1 MGAISTSGRTAKSN
15 SSVISAGQLMSNS
28 LLSLV
33 LLNNPVTPDM
43 SAVAK
48 VIHARHPELAPE
60 AMDDGRAQ
68 QAQANSPLIRC
79 GKELVAV
86 MSMPAPVPDDQ
97 GLWARAATTWPESKA
112 VAARHRGHL
121 IVSMLGKGEQPL
133 VAARVTTAVIGA
145 LIATMP
151 ECCGV
156 VWAGRVA
163 RPVDLWLETSRDSFA
178 PYPGYPFGLWVDI
191 LPFGSGAKIGA
202 VTMGLSAFVGREIE
216 FVTGKLT
223 LPALFDK
230 VAGLSMYLIEH
241 GSVVKDGDTIGASA
255 SERIQV
261 RYKNS
266 EVFGG
271 LPVFCCTDDSV

>member
-1 MGAISTSGRTAKSN
+1 
-15 SSVISAGQLMSNS
+15 MSHS
-28 LLSLV
+28 LLSFV
-33 LLNNPVTPDM
+33 LLDNPVTPDM

-48 VIHARHPELAPE
+48 VLHTRHPELATE
-60 AMDDGRAQ
+60 AMDDSRTP
-68 QAQANSPLIRC
+68 QAQASSPLIRC

-97 GLWARAATTWPESKA
+97 GLWARAASTWPESKA

-121 IVSMLGKGEQPL
+121 IVSMFGQREQPL

-156 VWAGRVA
+156 AWAGRVA
-163 RPVDLWLETSRDSFA
+163 RPADLWLETSRHSFA
-178 PYPGYPFGLWVDI
+178 PYPDYPFSLWVDI
-191 LPFGSGAKIGA
+191 LPFRSGAKIGA

-216 FVTGKLT
+216 FVTSKLT
-223 LPALFDK
+223 LEAVFDK
-230 VAGLSMYLIEH
+230 VSGLSVYLIEH
-241 GSVVKDGDTIGASA
+241 GNVVKDGDTIGASA

-266 EVFGG
+266 DAFGG
-271 LPVFCCTDDSV
+271 LPVFYCVDEFKH

>member
-1 MGAISTSGRTAKSN
+1 
-15 SSVISAGQLMSNS
+15 MSNS

-33 LLNNPVTPDM
+33 LLDESATPNM
-43 SAVAK
+43 AEVAR
-48 VIHARHPELAPE
+48 VLRVRYPELATE
-60 AMDDGRAQ
+60 VTDDGSAQ
-68 QAQANSPLIRC
+68 QIRANSPLIRC
-79 GKELVAV
+79 GNELVAV
-86 MSMPAPVPDDQ
+86 MSMPTPIPQDA

-121 IVSMLGKGEQPL
+121 IISMLGKSEQPL

-163 RPVDLWLETSRDSFA
+163 RPADLWLEMSRDSFA
-178 PYPGYPFGLWVDI
+178 PYPDYPFRLWVDI
-191 LPFGSGAKIGA
+191 LPFRSGAKIGA

-223 LPALFDK
+223 LSALFDK
-230 VAGLSMYLIEH
+230 VAGLSVYLIEH

-261 RYKNS
+261 RHTNS
-266 EVFGG
+266 DAFGG
-271 LPVFCCTDDSV
+271 LPVLYC

>member
-1 MGAISTSGRTAKSN
+1 M
-15 SSVISAGQLMSNS
+15 
-28 LLSLV
+28 
-33 LLNNPVTPDM
+33 
-43 SAVAK
+43 
-48 VIHARHPELAPE
+48 
-60 AMDDGRAQ
+60 
-68 QAQANSPLIRC
+68 
-79 GKELVAV
+79 
-86 MSMPAPVPDDQ
+86 
-97 GLWARAATTWPESKA
+97 
-112 VAARHRGHL
+112 
-121 IVSMLGKGEQPL
+121 
-133 VAARVTTAVIGA
+133 
-145 LIATMP
+145 
-151 ECCGV
+151 

-163 RPVDLWLETSRDSFA
+163 RPADLWLETSRDSFA
-178 PYPGYPFGLWVDI
+178 PYPGYPLGLWVDI

-230 VAGLSMYLIEH
+230 VAGLSVYLIEH

-271 LPVFCCTDDSV
+271 CRFLLY

>member
-1 MGAISTSGRTAKSN
+1 
-15 SSVISAGQLMSNS
+15 MSQS
-28 LLSLV
+28 LLSFV

-48 VIHARHPELAPE
+48 VLHARHPELATE
-60 AMDDGRAQ
+60 AMDGGAQ
-68 QAQANSPLIRC
+68 QSQANSPLIRC
-79 GKELVAV
+79 GTDLVAV

-97 GLWARAATTWPESKA
+97 GLWARAVTTWPESKA

-121 IVSMLGKGEQPL
+121 IVSMLGKREQPL
-133 VAARVTTAVIGA
+133 LAARATTAVIGA

-156 VWAGRVA
+156 VWAVRVA
-163 RPVDLWLETSRDSFA
+163 RPADLWLETSRDSFE
-178 PYPGYPFGLWVDI
+178 PYPDYPFRLWVDI
-191 LPFGSGAKIGA
+191 LPFRSGAKIGA

-216 FVTGKLT
+216 FVTSKLT
-223 LPALFDK
+223 LAALFDK
-230 VAGLSMYLIEH
+230 VSGLSVYLIEH
-241 GSVVKDGDTIGASA
+241 GNVVKDGDTIGASA

-266 EVFGG
+266 DAFGG
-271 LPVFCCTDDSV
+271 LPVFYCVDEFEH